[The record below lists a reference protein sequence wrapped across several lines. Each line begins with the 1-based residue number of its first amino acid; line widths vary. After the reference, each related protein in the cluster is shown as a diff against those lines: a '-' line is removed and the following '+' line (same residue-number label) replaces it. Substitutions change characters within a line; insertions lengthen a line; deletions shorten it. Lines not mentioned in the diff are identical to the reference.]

1 MANTLQIIVL
11 SIILVQTSLTTK
23 KCECKAE
30 VSGTTVTT
38 NAGPATVGD
47 GSHHGDTAASQ
58 LLDFLK
64 SKSSPE
70 RMTTSW
76 GAPVSTKTAVLTAG
90 QRGPMLMQDTVF
102 MDELLHFDRE
112 RIPERVAHAKGA
124 GAFGFFEVT
133 NDITQYSKA
142 FIFSKIGKRTPC
154 FVRFSTVCMFSIYY
168 YYLKI

>member
-1 MANTLQIIVL
+1 MANTLQIILV
-11 SIILVQTSLTTK
+11 SIIVIQTSLTAK
-23 KCECKAE
+23 KCGCKPE
-30 VSGTTVTT
+30 VSGTTTPTT
-38 NAGPATVGD
+38 APTQ
-47 GSHHGDTAASQ
+47 HGDAAASQ
-58 LLDFLK
+58 LLEFLK
-64 SKSSPE
+64 SKPIPE

-90 QRGPMLMQDTVF
+90 QRGPLLMQDTVY
-102 MDELLHFDRE
+102 MDEMTSFDHE

-142 FIFSKIGKRTPC
+142 VIFSKIGKKTPC

-168 YYLKI
+168 FLKI